1 MIKRRNLMRVFGVA
15 TLVLIANI
23 IYKIALGKTIEMYDV
38 LAMGTFVM
46 MFVATITWG
55 DKEEKKGLYQE
66 DELGQKIIEKSSKI
80 SYTILLFII
89 MLAVFAD
96 KIVNGTVNLFLLLV
110 LGFAMITYPL
120 VEYFIAKKYK

>member
-46 MFVATITWG
+46 MFVATITWV
-55 DKEEKKGLYQE
+55 L
-66 DELGQKIIEKSSKI
+66 L
-80 SYTILLFII
+80 LLFLVQKL
-89 MLAVFAD
+89 MVFL
-96 KIVNGTVNLFLLLV
+96 VRELLERM
-110 LGFAMITYPL
+110 AS
-120 VEYFIAKKYK
+120 

>member
-1 MIKRRNLMRVFGVA
+1 MRVFGVA

-55 DKEEKKGLYQE
+55 EKEENKGLYQE
-66 DELGQKIIEKSSKI
+66 DEL
-80 SYTILLFII
+80 
-89 MLAVFAD
+89 
-96 KIVNGTVNLFLLLV
+96 
-110 LGFAMITYPL
+110 
-120 VEYFIAKKYK
+120 